1 MTDILMMK
9 YNQKLLDLELLESR
23 QLLSFVVVGVEIN
36 GDGDTYEIRL
46 DGPGIFD
53 TAANSLELITV
64 TGTTAK
70 SNLRIVVLGKNI
82 DQNGQSTSNGMVDVD
97 TISITGDIGNIIIEG
112 SLKKITAKTIKSL
125 KVDSFSGNSD
135 APGVVD
141 VQKINALTALSKV
154 TYTNFTFRDKVGTI
168 KLGNRKQEDGT
179 VTNSHFTFHN
189 DVKNLIIDNHLG
201 SSQITQLDGVA
212 KRYLINGNVADSAI
226 HVYGDAKTLA
236 INGNVAHS
244 TIHVYG
250 EAKALAINGAVS
262 RSDFDF
268 DMSLKKLNV
277 KEEWID
283 TTLDVKET
291 LTRSSFKSVIS
302 SDPSEI
308 ATQISI
314 KTIGRINIKND
325 IIQTRIGID
334 SDIAKMTAGNVDG
347 LALRVNGNLGIFST
361 RGSLD
366 NTIISVL
373 NNINTIKVGKN
384 LQQTVIVAGINIG
397 EDYLLNSEDDQ
408 LGRGDL
414 LIKKVIIGNNL
425 VNSSI
430 AVGIL
435 SKNGYFG
442 DALDTRFI
450 DDQGNEIRA
459 KQEIRL
465 IKVGGTIS
473 TTGISG
479 ESYALVAEDGIDK
492 ITSKGKIYIDN
503 PDGVRVPVW

>member
-1 MTDILMMK
+1 MTDILTMK

-23 QLLSFVVVGVEIN
+23 QLLSVVVGVEIN

-46 DGPGIFD
+46 DGPGEIF

-70 SNLRIVVLGKNI
+70 STLRIVVLGKNI
-82 DQNGQSTSNGMVDVD
+82 DQNGQSSSNGMVDVD
-97 TISITGDIGNIIIEG
+97 TISITSEYIGNIIIEG
-112 SLKKITAKTIKSL
+112 SLKKITADNIKSL

-135 APGVVD
+135 APAVID

-154 TYTNFTFRDKVGTI
+154 TYTNFTFRDTVGTI

-189 DVKNLIIDNHLG
+189 DVKNLIIDNHLV

-212 KRYLINGNVADSAI
+212 KRYLINGNVAHSA
-226 HVYGDAKTLA
+226 
-236 INGNVAHS
+236 
-244 TIHVYG
+244 IHVYG
-250 EAKALAINGAVS
+250 EAKTLSINGAVN

-268 DMSLKKLNV
+268 DMSLKNLNV

-291 LTRSSFKSVIS
+291 LTRSSFKSLIS
-302 SDPSEI
+302 SDASEI

-366 NTIISVL
+366 NAIISVL

-397 EDYLLNSEDDQ
+397 EDYLLNSADDQ

-450 DDQGNEIRA
+450 DDQGDEIRA

-492 ITSKGKIYIDN
+492 ITSKGKIYRDN